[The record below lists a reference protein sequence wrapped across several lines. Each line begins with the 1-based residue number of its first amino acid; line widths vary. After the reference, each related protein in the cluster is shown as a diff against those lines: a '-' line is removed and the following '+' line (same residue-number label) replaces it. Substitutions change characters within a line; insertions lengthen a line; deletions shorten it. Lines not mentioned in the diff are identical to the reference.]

1 MRHHYPTQLVNTQPE
16 GNNSKKTLLNLTVII
31 SKFIFDS
38 HPTAQCTFLHVLGR
52 NRMTTWGIA
61 NWENSQTTWDYRQ
74 NRELEDPQANDLYAK
89 PNVQSMGN
97 RFQSPRKHTT
107 DSLSTLNSE
116 ALYSLNGS
124 NKNILA
130 VTPSGKGYV
139 TATIRRNNLP
149 KSSKSKQ
156 YR

>member
-1 MRHHYPTQLVNTQPE
+1 M
-16 GNNSKKTLLNLTVII
+16 SICNLCV
-31 SKFIFDS
+31 
-38 HPTAQCTFLHVLGR
+38 VLER
-52 NRMTTWGIA
+52 RPMTTWGFA

-74 NRELEDPQANDLYAK
+74 NRELEDPQMNELYAK

-97 RFQSPRKHTT
+97 RFHNPRKHTT

-130 VTPSGKGYV
+130 VNPNGKGYV

-149 KSSKSKQ
+149 KSKKTKN
-156 YR
+156 YRYLYTPINYY